1 MARKPQQVEPK
12 LVKAG
17 IVDPKRRQHAGPDGL
32 YDPANPGHRW
42 ERPLQAPGR
51 MQVDFEE
58 RVDFRRLHEYRLVR
72 THNALAKS
80 KLGAL
85 LVFDQYNI
93 RYISSTVIGEWA
105 RDKLTRWCLLTGNG
119 EPWVWDFGSAA
130 RHHKIYAPW
139 LPKNHCLAGNVGLR
153 GAINPRVG
161 LFGEAAKEIKDI
173 LEQEGVADMPLGVDV
188 VEPPFLFALQKLGLD
203 VRDGQQVMLEARE
216 IKSHDEITLL
226 NIAASMGDGVYQ
238 DIYEALKPGVRESE
252 IVAMATK
259 RLYEM
264 GSDCVEA
271 INAIAGERCSPHPH
285 NFTDRLIRP
294 GDQAYFDIIQS
305 YIGYRTCYYRTFS
318 VGSATKPQIDAYQ
331 KARQWMDDAI
341 ALLRPGVTTDKVAQA
356 FPKSTVIGFETEMSA
371 FGLNFCHG
379 LGLGLHER
387 PLISR
392 LNSFTDP
399 YELKAGMVFAVET
412 FCPATDGVSAARIEE
427 EVVLTPGGAKVITL
441 FPAQELPIANKY

>member
-1 MARKPQQVEPK
+1 MARKPKKTERK
-12 LVKAG
+12 LVKASAINLDKG
-17 IVDPKRRQHAGPDGL
+17 VSSAPDGL
-32 YDPANPGHRW
+32 FNPANPRHRW
-42 ERPLQAPGR
+42 DRPLQAPGR

-58 RVDFRRLHEYRLVR
+58 RVDFRRLHEYRLAR
-72 THNALAKS
+72 TRNALAKS

-85 LVFDQYNI
+85 LVFDQYNM

-105 RDKLTRWCLLTGNG
+105 RDKLTRWTLLTGNG

-130 RHHKIYAPW
+130 RHHKLYAPW
-139 LPKNHCLAGNVGLR
+139 LPTNHCLAGNVGLR

-161 LFGEAAKEIKDI
+161 LFEEAAKEIYDI
-173 LEQEGVADMPLGVDV
+173 LVQEGVADMPLGIDV
-188 VEPPFLFALQKLGLD
+188 VEPPFLFALQKLGIK
-203 VRDGQQVMLEARE
+203 VQDGQQVMLEARE

-226 NIAASMGDGVYQ
+226 NMAAAMGDGVYQ
-238 DIYEALKPGVRESE
+238 DIFEALKPGVRENE
-252 IVAMATK
+252 IVALATK

-285 NFTDRLIRP
+285 NFTDRMIRP

-305 YIGYRTCYYRTFS
+305 YMGYKTCYYRTFT
-318 VGSATKPQIDAYQ
+318 VGSATKAQHDAYT
-331 KARQWMDDAI
+331 KARQWMDGAI
-341 ALLRPGVTTDKVAQA
+341 SMLKPGVSTDQVAKM
-356 FPKSTVIGFETEMSA
+356 FPKSTEIGFETEMSA

-387 PLISR
+387 PLVSR
-392 LNSFTDP
+392 LNSLKDP

-427 EVVLTPGGAKVITL
+427 EVVLTPSGAKIITL

>member
-1 MARKPQQVEPK
+1 MAHKPKKTERT
-12 LVKAG
+12 LVKASG
-17 IVDPKRRQHAGPDGL
+17 IDRKKGVSSAPDGL
-32 YDPANPGHRW
+32 FDPADPRHRW
-42 ERPLQAPGR
+42 DRPLQAPGR

-58 RVDFRRLHEYRLVR
+58 RVDFRRLHEYRLAR
-72 THNALAKS
+72 TRNALSKS

-85 LVFDQYNI
+85 LVFDQYNM

-105 RDKLTRWCLLTGNG
+105 RDKLTRWTLLTGNG

-130 RHHKIYAPW
+130 RHHKLYAPW
-139 LPKNHCLAGNVGLR
+139 LPTNHCLAGNVGLR

-161 LFGEAAKEIKDI
+161 LFEEAAKEIYDI
-173 LEQEGVADMPLGVDV
+173 LVQEGVADMPLGIDV
-188 VEPPFLFALQKLGLD
+188 VEPPFLFALQKLGLN
-203 VRDGQQVMLEARE
+203 VQDGQQVMLEARE

-226 NIAASMGDGVYQ
+226 NMAAAMGDGVYQ
-238 DIYEALKPGVRESE
+238 DIFEALKPGVRENE
-252 IVAMATK
+252 IVALATK

-285 NFTDRLIRP
+285 NFTDRMIRP

-305 YIGYRTCYYRTFS
+305 YMGYKTCYYRTFS
-318 VGSATKPQIDAYQ
+318 VGMATKAQHDAYK
-331 KARQWMDDAI
+331 KARQWMDGAI
-341 ALLRPGVTTDKVAQA
+341 SMLKPGVSTDQVAKM
-356 FPKSTVIGFETEMSA
+356 FPKSTEIGFETEMSA

-387 PLISR
+387 PLVSR
-392 LNSFTDP
+392 LNSLKDP

-427 EVVLTPGGAKVITL
+427 EVVLTPNGAKIITL
-441 FPAQELPIANKY
+441 FPAQELPIANRY